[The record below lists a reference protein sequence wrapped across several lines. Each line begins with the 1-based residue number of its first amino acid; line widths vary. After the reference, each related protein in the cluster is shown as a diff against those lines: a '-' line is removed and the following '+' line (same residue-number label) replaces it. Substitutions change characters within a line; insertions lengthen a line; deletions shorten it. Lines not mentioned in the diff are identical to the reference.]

1 MPRIRT
7 IKPEFWGDEKLA
19 PLVAIDR
26 LVFLGL
32 ISMADDAGRLVD
44 SIKSIDGFI
53 FPETSETSRES
64 LATLARLGRIIRY
77 TSDSGQPIIQIA
89 NWLRHQRVDKAS
101 KYVLPPAP
109 RRRRAT
115 LAEDSREPRENL
127 GESSRSDLGPTTLDP
142 DLRPPTDERGAD
154 GAAATAEAADSD
166 ARAEQPEQ
174 PAGSSILA
182 HRLASDADR
191 AALVTLID
199 LVPNPA
205 TWVAEIGAS
214 LDGMTG
220 HAHVTPEQ
228 AGQAI
233 RDWLGNGASERPN
246 LRQFRRYLELAAAQG
261 AEQLSKPG
269 SHGGSGRVMPTRRA
283 ELGEATYTAALAAV
297 EDL

>member
-19 PLVAIDR
+19 PLAAIDR

-101 KYVLPPAP
+101 KYVLPPAS

-115 LAEDSREPRENL
+115 LAEASREPRENV
-127 GESSRSDLGPTTLDP
+127 GESSRSDLGPTTSDP

-154 GAAATAEAADSD
+154 GAAAAAEAADPD
-166 ARAEQPEQ
+166 ALSEQ
-174 PAGSSILA
+174 PAGSTILA

-220 HAHVTPEQ
+220 HAHVTAEQ

-246 LRQFRRYLELAAAQG
+246 LRQFRRYLELVAAQG
-261 AEQLSKPG
+261 AEQASKPG
-269 SHGGSGRVMPTRRA
+269 SNGGSARAMPTRRA
-283 ELGEATYTAALAAV
+283 ELGETTYAAALAAV